1 MCRWS
6 KPWILSSSQWLLIV
20 RPWKTSWWRRREE
33 SSIWRYEPLTLRDK
47 CASISTVNPTNAWW
61 WCSFYTAWL
70 WEEQGQAWPGGET
83 HHQCLVQHGER
94 ACKYTKAQTGT
105 TSTPPNPSLLH
116 LSLSSALFTCQGMGL
131 HQKVSGER
139 LGSSNQAMSF
149 LAQQRQLTNARR
161 GLTRHHPRWDTEA
174 WQLPSNEKQSA
185 HKVIHVISECLLPFL
200 CLHWDHCASVLSRCC
215 CPLLALTDMRRF
227 LFSVGLQSRSSLLW
241 LKSRSYRP

>member
-1 MCRWS
+1 MHDDGVPFIQHDYEKSRARHDQEV
-6 KPWILSSSQWLLIV
+6 KLI
-20 RPWKTSWWRRREE
+20 
-33 SSIWRYEPLTLRDK
+33 
-47 CASISTVNPTNAWW
+47 ISAWYNMVSERVNT
-61 WCSFYTAWL
+61 
-70 WEEQGQAWPGGET
+70 Q
-83 HHQCLVQHGER
+83 
-94 ACKYTKAQTGT
+94 AQTGT

-139 LGSSNQAMSF
+139 LGGSNQAMSF

>member
-6 KPWILSSSQWLLIV
+6 KPWILSSSQWLLTF
-20 RPWKTSWWRRREE
+20 RPWKTSWQRRREE

-47 CASISTVNPTNAWW
+47 CASTSAVNPTNAWW

-70 WEEQGQAWPGGET
+70 WEEQGQTRPGGET
-83 HHQCLVQHGER
+83 HHRCLVQDGER
-94 ACKYTKAQTGT
+94 ASKYTKAQTGT

-116 LSLSSALFTCQGMGL
+116 LSLSSTLFTCQGMAL

-149 LAQQRQLTNARR
+149 LAQQRQLINARR

-185 HKVIHVISECLLPFL
+185 HKVIHVNSECLLPFYAFTGITAPQ
-200 CLHWDHCASVLSRCC
+200 CLSRCC

-227 LFSVGLQSRSSLLW
+227 LFSVGLQSRSSLLC
-241 LKSRSYRP
+241 

>member
-1 MCRWS
+1 MHDDGVPFIQHDYEKSRARHDQEV
-6 KPWILSSSQWLLIV
+6 KLI
-20 RPWKTSWWRRREE
+20 
-33 SSIWRYEPLTLRDK
+33 
-47 CASISTVNPTNAWW
+47 ISAWYNMVSERVNT
-61 WCSFYTAWL
+61 
-70 WEEQGQAWPGGET
+70 Q
-83 HHQCLVQHGER
+83 
-94 ACKYTKAQTGT
+94 AQTGT